1 MFSALQI
8 GQFVKRRA
16 EEIAMWRILPLLA
29 VCMFINIIDRSNIS
43 IAAVDM
49 RHDIAL
55 SATAYGLGAG
65 LFYIAYFF
73 FEVPS
78 NIMLHRY
85 GARRWIARIMVS
97 WGLAAML
104 MGFVQGEWSFY
115 TLRFMLGVAEAG
127 FFPGVIYYLSQWFD
141 RRSLTKAL
149 GLFTTATLLLGAFG
163 TVITAGLLALVGWRW
178 LFIVEGLPAI
188 LMAYVVLRFL
198 PDRIED
204 AKWLSENE
212 KKDLAARLPFDRT
225 EQPASW
231 KSVAS
236 EPQTILLAL
245 QYFCIILASQA
256 LFFWLPQILH
266 EEGLDPATAGL
277 LSAAPYLISGI
288 ATPLWA
294 LHSARTDERYWHAIL
309 PCIAAGLTLL
319 ISAGFSLNVIETVL
333 VISVAMAF
341 ICMATAAFWS
351 TPRIYAT
358 GAIAAASIAFTN
370 CIGNLAGFAGPYAM
384 GAFKDATGNFST
396 VMLLFAI
403 SLFAAAALAG
413 VTGRMADPTVRDR
426 KLQNIQEE
434 GSI

>member
-1 MFSALQI
+1 
-8 GQFVKRRA
+8 VTRKA

-141 RRSLTKAL
+141 RRSLTKAM

-163 TVITAGLLALVGWRW
+163 TVLTAGLLALVGWRW
-178 LFIVEGLPAI
+178 LFIVEGVPAI
-188 LMAYVVLRFL
+188 LMAYVVLRIL

-204 AKWLSENE
+204 AKWLSDSEQRE
-212 KKDLAARLPFDRT
+212 LAAKLPFDRP
-225 EQPASW
+225 EQSASW
-231 KSVAS
+231 KSVAN

-266 EEGLDPATAGL
+266 EEGLDPATAGV

-288 ATPLWA
+288 LTPLWA

-319 ISAGFSLNVIETVL
+319 ISAGLSLNAVETVL

-341 ICMATAAFWS
+341 ICMAMAAYWS
-351 TPRIYAT
+351 IPRVHMT

-396 VMLLFAI
+396 VTVLFAV
-403 SLFAAAALAG
+403 SLFAAAAIAA
-413 VTGRMADPTVRDR
+413 VTGRMSEPSLRNR

>member
-1 MFSALQI
+1 M
-8 GQFVKRRA
+8 KRKA

-43 IAAVDM
+43 IAAIDM

-141 RRSLTKAL
+141 RQSLTKAM

-188 LMAYVVLRFL
+188 VMAYVVLRFL
-198 PDRIED
+198 PDGIED
-204 AKWLSENE
+204 AKWLSDNE
-212 KKDLAARLPFDRT
+212 KKDLAARLPFNRT
-225 EQPASW
+225 EQTASW

-236 EPQTILLAL
+236 EPQTILLAF

-266 EEGLDPATAGL
+266 EEGLDSTTAGL

-319 ISAGFSLNVIETVL
+319 ISAGISLNVVEIIL

-341 ICMATAAFWS
+341 ICMATAAYWS
-351 TPRIYAT
+351 TPRIHAT

-370 CIGNLAGFAGPYAM
+370 CIGNLAGFVGPYAM

-396 VMLLFAI
+396 VTILFAI

-413 VTGRMADPTVRDR
+413 VTGRMADPSVRDR
-426 KLQNIQEE
+426 KLENIQQE
-434 GSI
+434 GNI

>member
-1 MFSALQI
+1 
-8 GQFVKRRA
+8 VKRKA

-97 WGLAAML
+97 WGFAAML

-141 RRSLTKAL
+141 RQSLTKAM

-188 LMAYVVLRFL
+188 VMAYVVLRFL
-198 PDRIED
+198 PDGIED
-204 AKWLSENE
+204 AKWLSDNE
-212 KKDLAARLPFDRT
+212 KKDLAARLPFNRT
-225 EQPASW
+225 EQAASW

-236 EPQTILLAL
+236 EPQTILLAF

-266 EEGLDPATAGL
+266 EEGLDPTTAGL

-319 ISAGFSLNVIETVL
+319 ISASISLDVVEIIL

-341 ICMATAAFWS
+341 ICMATAAYWS
-351 TPRIYAT
+351 TPRIHAT

-396 VMLLFAI
+396 VTVLFAI

-413 VTGRMADPTVRDR
+413 VTGRMADPSVRDR
-426 KLQNIQEE
+426 KLENIQQE
-434 GSI
+434 GNI